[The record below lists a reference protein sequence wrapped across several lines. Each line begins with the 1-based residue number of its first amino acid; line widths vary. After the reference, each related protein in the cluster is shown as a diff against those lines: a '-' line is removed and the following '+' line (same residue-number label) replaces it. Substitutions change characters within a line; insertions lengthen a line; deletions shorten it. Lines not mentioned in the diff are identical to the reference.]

1 VVLKVGEPFKD
12 YDAIAKRIEGVPGVQ
27 HALPLIEGQVMVSSR
42 VQATGGLVRGM
53 SEDGLKSLKLISGN
67 IQFGTLDG
75 FDDSR
80 GIAIGTRLATALGVT
95 HNDSITLVSPRGAT
109 TPFGTAPRTK
119 TYKIVAL
126 FEMGMSEYDRSVIFM
141 PLNEAQRYFSKR
153 DAVDVLEVLVDDP
166 EAVGNYQS
174 DIRTVIGNTYQTTD
188 WRQRNATFFNVL
200 EVERNVMFIILS
212 LIILVAALNIIS
224 GMMMLVK
231 DKGRD
236 IAILRTMG
244 ASRGAVMRVFLIT
257 GAAIGVVGTLA
268 GFVLGV
274 VFCWNI
280 DAIKNGVAWLTN
292 TQLFDPSIYYLTK
305 LPADIDPWETAY
317 IVAMASAAHL
327 TLDTHLRLGSRS
339 SDRCISC
346 TRIIELLVFLMSP
359 TLGRSG
365 AAMGTK
371 CRRRNTR
378 FTLLTYAFILTVI
391 GTIMVVEGSFAW
403 RRSARPY
410 VAVVKQ
416 QRRRRGLNQRLP
428 FRARFNRS
436 KMFISVIPPLFIGS
450 FVGFLTA
457 VMGAGGGFI
466 LIPLLVYGLGLNTR
480 IAVGTSAFQVLF
492 VASFTTV
499 IQATV
504 NHNVDLMLG
513 FPLMVGSVIAA
524 QLGVRF
530 GGNLKPEHLRI
541 LLGVL
546 VLMVGVRM
554 VVSLVIVPSDLYSL
568 TGVPRG

>member
-1 VVLKVGEPFKD
+1 MDLYLP
-12 YDAIAKRIEGVPGVQ
+12 IAGM
-27 HALPLIEGQVMVSSR
+27 ALPISLLL
-42 VQATGGLVRGM
+42 GL
-53 SEDGLKSLKLISGN
+53 GL
-67 IQFGTLDG
+67 
-75 FDDSR
+75 
-80 GIAIGTRLATALGVT
+80 
-95 HNDSITLVSPRGAT
+95 
-109 TPFGTAPRTK
+109 
-119 TYKIVAL
+119 
-126 FEMGMSEYDRSVIFM
+126 
-141 PLNEAQRYFSKR
+141 
-153 DAVDVLEVLVDDP
+153 
-166 EAVGNYQS
+166 AVG
-174 DIRTVIGNTYQTTD
+174 
-188 WRQRNATFFNVL
+188 FL
-200 EVERNVMFIILS
+200 
-212 LIILVAALNIIS
+212 S
-224 GMMMLVK
+224 GMFGV
-231 DKGRD
+231 GGGF
-236 IAILRTMG
+236 ILTPI
-244 ASRGAVMRVFLIT
+244 LI
-257 GAAIGVVGTLA
+257 
-268 GFVLGV
+268 VLGV
-274 VFCWNI
+274 PPLVSVGTGASIVIASSVSGAVAHWARGNV
-280 DAIKNGVAWLTN
+280 DA
-292 TQLFDPSIYYLTK
+292 
-305 LPADIDPWETAY
+305 
-317 IVAMASAAHL
+317 
-327 TLDTHLRLGSRS
+327 
-339 SDRCISC
+339 
-346 TRIIELLVFLMSP
+346 
-359 TLGRSG
+359 TLGTVLVLSG
-365 AAMGTK
+365 LVGSLAGSQLQILLK
-371 CRRRNTR
+371 SFGQLEL